1 MARQQEPAVASPEGE
16 GKQRSTRYWI
26 GVLLVL
32 TLLSEET
39 AYAYNLVTPALPHM
53 AAALGTSDIV
63 WVTTLFSLVGGV
75 TVPLIGKLGDIYG
88 KKRVLLATIVVMACG
103 SLVVAT
109 APSLGLVLVGRALEG
124 VAISIVPLAYSIMRD
139 IFPCRLVAVGVSVAT
154 SGIGLTGILSPIIA
168 GFLIDHFT
176 YRGVFFFLAAFPLV
190 LGLLVLIVVPE
201 SPIRVR
207 SSVDWGGAILL
218 GAAIGLLLTG
228 ITEGSSWGWA
238 SAGTLAFLG
247 GGIVAF
253 LVWVAVEK
261 RLRAPLVDVRLAR
274 RRPLMT
280 TMIAQFVAQ
289 GVIAAQSVL
298 LVYVVQVP
306 RVAGGDY
313 GLGRDAS
320 GLAWFTSPG
329 SLISMLMGFAVG
341 FLANRR
347 GARNP
352 LLVGFCFALAGSA
365 MLASMHGLA
374 WQVLLGWFV
383 FAVGGGMVNAAIPNL
398 VVAGVPPEQQ
408 AVSAGAVGVVGSL
421 GAAVIVQLVFVILS
435 SHVRSVAAGTPIY
448 SGTGFTWAFAFGGV
462 VSIVGV
468 VAAVAMRHGR
478 QSMAETVEQAPA
490 AVAPVH

>member
-1 MARQQEPAVASPEGE
+1 MARQQHPDVLAPSEG
-16 GKQRSTRYWI
+16 GKRRSTRYWI

-88 KKRVLLATIVVMACG
+88 KKRVLLTTIVVMALG
-103 SLVVAT
+103 SLIVAT
-109 APSLGLVLVGRALEG
+109 ASSLAFVLVGRALEG

-139 IFPCRLVAVGVSVAT
+139 IFPRRLVAIGVSVAT
-154 SGIGLTGILSPIIA
+154 SGIGLTGILAPIIA

-190 LGLLVLIVVPE
+190 LGVLVLFVVPE
-201 SPIRVR
+201 SPVRIR
-207 SSVDWGGAILL
+207 SSVDWGGALLL
-218 GAAIGLLLTG
+218 GVSIALLLTAATQG
-228 ITEGSSWGWA
+228 ATWGWG
-238 SAGTLAFLG
+238 SMPTLGCIGAGVVIFAG
-247 GGIVAF
+247 
-253 LVWVAVEK
+253 WVVFEK
-261 RLRAPLVDVRLAR
+261 RVRNPLVDIDLAR
-274 RRPLMT
+274 RKPLMT

-306 RVAGGDY
+306 RAAGGDY

-329 SLISMLMGFAVG
+329 SVISMLMGFSVG
-341 FLANRR
+341 FIANRR

-352 LLVGFCFALAGSA
+352 LVAGFCFAIVGSA
-365 MLASMHGLA
+365 LLATMHA
-374 WQVLLGWFV
+374 QSWQVLLGWFV
-383 FAVGGGMVNAAIPNL
+383 FAVGGGMLNAAIPNL
-398 VVAGVPPEQQ
+398 VVAAVPPEQQ

-421 GAAVIVQLVFVILS
+421 GAAVIVQIVFVILG
-435 SHVRSVAAGTPIY
+435 SHVRTVVSGTPIY
-448 SGTGFTWAFAFGGV
+448 SGTGFTWGYAFGGV
-462 VSIVGV
+462 MC
-468 VAAVAMRHGR
+468 AAGLAAAIAMRHGR
-478 QSMAETVEQAPA
+478 RSMAESVEQVAAAPA
-490 AVAPVH
+490 H